1 MRLPKIKKPQ
11 DWKASLKTRSFRA
24 GGYSVAAAALVLA
37 IAIAANLFVG
47 ALPASLTQMDLTSGK
62 LFSLSEETE
71 TLLEG
76 LEEDITLYWVVQS
89 GYEDPDLETL
99 MGRYTSL
106 APSITLEKIDPDVYP
121 AFAQQYTDGDVYNNS
136 LAVVCGDRSR
146 WVSNDEIY
154 LYDYTNYYY
163 DGTYEVS
170 FAGESALTS
179 AISYVTSQDLP
190 RVYTLTGHGELDLPA
205 SFQSAVASQNME
217 LVPLSLLTVEAAP
230 EDAGCILVNAPQSDL
245 SSQEI
250 TLLQDY
256 LQAGGSLFLLTDP
269 LADGQALPNLE
280 GLMAG
285 YGVTAQTGIVLEG
298 DQNFQLS
305 QGPYY
310 LLPELGS
317 HTITDPLL
325 EGGYYVLL
333 PVAQGLT
340 VSETLPDGVSVTSLL
355 TTSASAFSKVSGY
368 AMDTYEREEG
378 DLDGPFDLAV
388 AITQELDEESS
399 AQIVWVSS
407 SSLADEDA
415 DSWVSGGNLDFFLN
429 ALGWMCDHQESI
441 TIHAKSLDYETLTMS
456 GGTSAI
462 LSLFVVGLIP
472 LAYLLFG
479 FFTWIRRKRQ

>member
-1 MRLPKIKKPQ
+1 MRLPKIKKPR
-11 DWKASLKTRSFRA
+11 DWKASLKTRSFRV

-37 IAIAANLFVG
+37 IAIAANLFAG
-47 ALPASLTQMDLTSGK
+47 ALPATVTQLDLTASQ

-71 TLLEG
+71 TMLDG

-99 MGRYTSL
+99 MGRYTSR
-106 APSITLEKIDPDVYP
+106 ADSITVEKIDPDVYP
-121 AFAQQYTDGDVYNNS
+121 TFAQQYTDGEVYNNS

-190 RVYTLTGHGELDLPA
+190 RVYTLTGHGETELPTA
-205 SFQSAVASQNME
+205 FQSAVASANME
-217 LVPLSLLTVEAAP
+217 LNPLSLLTVEAVP
-230 EDAGCILVNAPQSDL
+230 EDAGCVILNAPQSDL
-245 SSQEI
+245 SDQEL
-250 TLLQDY
+250 TMLQNY
-256 LQAGGSLFLLTDP
+256 LQTGGSLFLLTAP
-269 LADGQALPNLE
+269 LADGQTLPNLE
-280 GLMAG
+280 SLMAG
-285 YGVTAQTGIVLEG
+285 YGVTAQKGIVLEG
-298 DQNFQLS
+298 SQNHQLT

-325 EGGYYVLL
+325 DGGYYVLL

-340 VSETLPDGVSVTSLL
+340 ISEEPPEGVSVTALL
-355 TTSASAFSKVSGY
+355 TTSSSAFSKVAGY
-368 AMDTYEREEG
+368 ALDTYEKEDG
-378 DLDGPFDLAV
+378 DIDGPFHLAAAV
-388 AITQELDEESS
+388 THEIDEETTS
-399 AQIVWVSS
+399 QIVWVSS
-407 SSLADEDA
+407 SGLADEEA
-415 DSWVSGGNLDFFLN
+415 DRWVSGGNQDFFLN

-441 TIHAKSLDYETLTMS
+441 TIHAKSLDYESLTMS

-462 LSLFVVGLIP
+462 LSLFVVAVIP
-472 LAYLLFG
+472 LAYLGFG
-479 FFTWIRRKRQ
+479 FYIWIRRKRQ

>member
-11 DWKASLKTRSFRA
+11 NWKASLKTRSFRV
-24 GGYSVAAAALVLA
+24 GGYSVAAAAIVLA
-37 IAIAANLFVG
+37 IAIAANAFVG
-47 ALPASLTQMDLTSGK
+47 ALPATVTQWDLTSGK

-71 TLLEG
+71 TMLES

-99 MGRYTSL
+99 MGRYTAL
-106 APSITLEKIDPDVYP
+106 ADSITVEKIDPDVYP
-121 AFAQQYTDGDVYNNS
+121 AFAQQYTDGDIYNNS
-136 LAVVCGDRSR
+136 LAVVSADRSR

-179 AISYVTSQDLP
+179 AIDYVTSDALP
-190 RVYTLTGHGELDLPA
+190 RVYTLTGHGESDLSA
-205 SFQSAVASQNME
+205 SFQSAVASANME
-217 LVPLSLLTVEAAP
+217 LNPLSLLTVEAVP
-230 EDAGCILVNAPQSDL
+230 EDAGCILIHAPQSDL
-245 SSQEI
+245 SSQEV

-269 LADGQALPNLE
+269 LADGRTLPNLE

-298 DQNFQLS
+298 NQNYQLS

-310 LLPELGS
+310 LLPELGY
-317 HTITDPLL
+317 HTITDPLA
-325 EGGYYVLL
+325 EDGYYVLL

-340 VSETLPDGVSVTSLL
+340 VSEELSDDVTVTSLL
-355 TTSASAFSKVSGY
+355 TTSSSAFSKVSGY
-368 AMDTYEREEG
+368 VMDTYEQEEG
-378 DLDGPFDLAV
+378 DLEGPFDLAV
-388 AITQELDEESS
+388 AITETIDEETE

-407 SSLADEDA
+407 SSLTDEDA

-429 ALGWMCDHQESI
+429 ALSWMCDHEESI
-441 TIHAKSLDYETLTMS
+441 TIHAKSLNYGSLTMS

-462 LSLFVVGLIP
+462 LSLFVVGFIP

-479 FFTWIRRKRQ
+479 FITWIRRKRQ